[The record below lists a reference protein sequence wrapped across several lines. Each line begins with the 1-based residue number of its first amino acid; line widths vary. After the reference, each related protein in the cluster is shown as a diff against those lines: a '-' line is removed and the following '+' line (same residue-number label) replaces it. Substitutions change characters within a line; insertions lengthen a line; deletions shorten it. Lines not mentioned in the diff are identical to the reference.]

1 MINSQLGG
9 TQKLTEEG
17 TQKRTGGD
25 TVTHRG
31 GDTETHRGDTETHNF
46 IQKCDSLTDSQ
57 KDVHIE
63 VVPT

>member
-25 TVTHRG
+25 T
-31 GDTETHRGDTETHNF
+31 ETHSGGHRNAQFCCTDEQTDRHTDT
-46 IQKCDSLTDSQ
+46 Q